1 LSYVTFVD
9 PDDNGAALDELLERV
24 AERFTRAEPRRRAG
38 QYIRGV
44 LSGLARPNG
53 WTLAEYAGEHH
64 PNGMQR
70 LLTTARWDVD
80 GVRDDVRA
88 WVGERIGERAG
99 GVLVPTEVGFRKKGT
114 SSVGVHRQYDG
125 AARRLENVQLGVF
138 LSYLSGRGWGLVDR
152 ELYLPQDWLADREQ
166 ARRLGVPEGVR
177 FADRAELALNMVGRA
192 LDSGLPVSWVA
203 ADEPGSGY
211 GRLRAWLDKHGVCYV
226 VAAAWYDPVR
236 TAQRQPARVR
246 DLGRA
251 VPDPAWQ
258 PYRSGSGTTR
268 YEWARVPLA
277 GPVPEAPGIE
287 HVLLVR
293 RDPGGHDTPRR
304 DPGGRDPGGRDPGG
318 RDAAAREPDE
328 PIRLGYYHC
337 RLPAGTPTAVL
348 ARVAG
353 APDEVRERVER
364 ARGELGL
371 DRYQV
376 RRYEA
381 WYRHVTLC
389 LAAGAYLAAVR
400 ARTR

>member
-1 LSYVTFVD
+1 MTFVD
-9 PDDNGAALDELLERV
+9 LDDNGGAVLDELLERV

-88 WVGERIGERAG
+88 WVGERVGERG
-99 GVLVPTEVGFRKKGT
+99 TGVLVPTEVGFRKKGT

-177 FADRAELALNMVGRA
+177 FADRTQLALGMVGRA
-192 LDSGLPVSWVA
+192 LDGGLPVSWVA
-203 ADEPGSGY
+203 VDEPGSGY
-211 GRLRAWLDKHGVCYV
+211 GRLRAWLDRRGICYV

-236 TAQRQPARVR
+236 TAARQPARVR
-246 DLGRA
+246 DLSRA
-251 VPDPAWQ
+251 VTDSAWR
-258 PYRSGSGTTR
+258 PHRSGAGSGR

-277 GPVPEAPGIE
+277 GRVPEAPGIE
-287 HVLLVR
+287 HVLLLR
-293 RDPGGHDTPRR
+293 RDPGGHEPA
-304 DPGGRDPGGRDPGG
+304 GRDLVGRDLAEP
-318 RDAAAREPDE
+318 ARF
-328 PIRLGYYHC
+328 GYYHC
-337 RLPAGTPTAVL
+337 RAPAGTPTAVL

-353 APDEVRERVER
+353 APDEVHERVELVR
-364 ARGELGL
+364 NELGL

-389 LAAGAYLAAVR
+389 LAAGAYLSAVR
-400 ARTR
+400 ARAR

>member
-9 PDDNGAALDELLERV
+9 PDDNAGAALDELLERV
-24 AERFTRAEPRRRAG
+24 AERFTRAEPRRRAA

-88 WVGERIGERAG
+88 WVGERIGERDT

-114 SSVGVHRQYDG
+114 GSVGVHRQYDG

-138 LSYLSGRGWGLVDR
+138 LSYLSTRGWALVDR
-152 ELYLPQDWLADREQ
+152 ELFLPQEWLADREQ

-177 FADRAELALNMVGRA
+177 YADRIQLALGMVGRA
-192 LDSGLPVSWVA
+192 LDGGLPVSWVA
-203 ADEPGSGY
+203 VDEPGSGY
-211 GRLRAWLDKHGVCYV
+211 GRLRTWLDRRGICYV

-236 TAQRQPARVR
+236 TAQRQAARVR
-246 DLGRA
+246 DLGRT
-251 VPDPAWQ
+251 VPDSAWS
-258 PYRSGSGTTR
+258 PSRAGAGASR

-277 GPVPEAPGIE
+277 GPLSEPPGIE
-287 HVLLVR
+287 YSLLVR
-293 RDPGGHDTPRR
+293 REATGPEMAEP
-304 DPGGRDPGGRDPGG
+304 
-318 RDAAAREPDE
+318 ARFA
-328 PIRLGYYHC
+328 YYHC
-337 RLPAGTPTAVL
+337 RAHAGTPTVAL

-353 APDEVRERVER
+353 APDEVRERVEG

-400 ARTR
+400 GQHR